1 MKSEMTKLVRNDMS
15 KILCDKENLK
25 NTKQKDSKL
34 QLHYVVNE
42 FFQDNGKTKKSIVE
56 EYIIREAS
64 SLL

>member
-1 MKSEMTKLVRNDMS
+1 MS